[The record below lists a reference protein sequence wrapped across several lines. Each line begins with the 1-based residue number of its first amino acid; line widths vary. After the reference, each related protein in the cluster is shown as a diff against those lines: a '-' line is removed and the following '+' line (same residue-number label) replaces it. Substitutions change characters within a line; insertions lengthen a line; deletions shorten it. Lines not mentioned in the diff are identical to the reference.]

1 MEKKLFP
8 IFFLPFVLALAS
20 CGNAPAGEEGVDELK
35 ALLQKQDLSPIYT
48 KMFTSFFLQDYNV
61 FARTVED
68 EEQGTRFY
76 TYRGGG
82 AFGCLY
88 EVDEE
93 AYAEVNSLENPNFF
107 DYLVHGKGSYGLVQT
122 ADLLSYD
129 YEVEGEEVA
138 LDSLKSQFF
147 IQQLDAN
154 FGEGAIQ
161 VSNSLRYQDKTSEEY
176 NPGQSFNGIIDKKLL
191 FDTITVRAFSEIFA
205 HTNLYDGQRT
215 CETLDR
221 IYFEVLRGLNGKT
234 DAELA
239 DFIAKNH
246 IRIDEDEEGHT
257 LVHFKIEEESL
268 RDTLVENDIMP
279 GDFEG
284 TLTYEKDSGKFTAY
298 DYKIVYVVEESV
310 TSDVINVNSA
320 SMEFSASG
328 YSWNQRYEDDLYIE
342 PDPVVYTDA
351 DAFLED
357 IVKEVIP
364 PLF

>member
-20 CGNAPAGEEGVDELK
+20 CGNAPTGEEGVNELK

-68 EEQGTRFY
+68 EERGTRFY

-129 YEVEGEEVA
+129 Y
-138 LDSLKSQFF
+138 
-147 IQQLDAN
+147 
-154 FGEGAIQ
+154 
-161 VSNSLRYQDKTSEEY
+161 
-176 NPGQSFNGIIDKKLL
+176 PGQSFNGIIDKKLL

-221 IYFEVLRGLNGKT
+221 IYFEVARGLTDKT

-246 IRIDEDEEGHT
+246 IRIEEDEEGHT

-268 RDTLVENDIMP
+268 RDALVENDIMP

-298 DYKIVYVVEESV
+298 DYKIVYVVEESA